1 MYSALR
7 RILFAL
13 EAERAH
19 DVGVGALAAAS
30 RSKTLCALLARL
42 NRDRIADLPVEVMG
56 MRFPNPVGLAAGLD
70 KHARA
75 GNALHALG
83 FGFVELG
90 TVTPLPQPGNSRP
103 RLFRIENHNALI
115 NRMGFNSVGL
125 AAFCRNIA
133 RAGDG
138 DNPRI
143 ITGTGTGTGDNGN
156 NARIITGVNIGKNA
170 ATAFDKSADDYIA
183 CLDAAHEFADYV
195 ALNISSP
202 NTPNL
207 RDLQHVDALDPLLSV
222 LDRRRMQL
230 ADAHGRRVPLAL
242 KISPDLDAAALD
254 TVANLARKRRIDAVA
269 ATNTTSSRAGVEAH
283 ALANE
288 SGGLSGAPLADVATA
303 TVARLFRNLQG
314 EIPII
319 GVGGVDSAAR
329 ALEKFQAGADLVQI
343 YTGFIYRG
351 PGLIRDIVDALRA
364 QTGDQTLREFLAGLR
379 ARHEHAPAHNA

>member
-1 MYSALR
+1 MYSELR

-19 DVGVGALAAAS
+19 DVTLGALAAAS

-42 NRDRIADLPVEVMG
+42 NRERIADLPVEVMG

-133 RAGDG
+133 RAGND
-138 DNPRI
+138 
-143 ITGTGTGTGDNGN
+143 
-156 NARIITGVNIGKNA
+156 ARIITGVNIGKNA

-183 CLDAAHEFADYV
+183 CLEATHEFADYV

-207 RDLQHVDALDPLLSV
+207 RALQHVDALDPLLAT
-222 LDRRRMQL
+222 LNRRRMQL

-269 ATNTTSSRAGVEAH
+269 ATNTTSSRAGVERH

-364 QTGDQTLREFLAGLR
+364 QAGDQTLREFLADLR
-379 ARHEHAPAHNA
+379 TRHEHAPAHNA

>member
-42 NRDRIADLPVEVMG
+42 HRERIADLPVEVMG
-56 MRFPNPVGLAAGLD
+56 MRFPHPVGLAAGLD

-83 FGFVELG
+83 FGFIELG

-125 AAFCRNIA
+125 AAFCRNL
-133 RAGDG
+133 AGA
-138 DNPRI
+138 
-143 ITGTGTGTGDNGN
+143 GN
-156 NARIITGVNIGKNA
+156 DARIITGVNIGKNA

-183 CLDAAHEFADYV
+183 CLDATHEFADYV

-207 RDLQHVDALDPLLSV
+207 RDLQHVDALDPLLSA

-254 TVANLARKRRIDAVA
+254 TVANLARKHRIDAVA
-269 ATNTTSSRAGVEAH
+269 ATNTTSSRAGIERH

-364 QTGDQTLREFLAGLR
+364 QAGDQTLREFLADLR
-379 ARHEHAPAHNA
+379 APHEHAPAHNA

>member
-19 DVGVGALAAAS
+19 DVALGALAAAS
-30 RSKTLCALLARL
+30 RSKTLRALLARL
-42 NRDRIADLPVEVMG
+42 NRERIADLPVEVMG

-125 AAFCRNIA
+125 AAFCRNLASAGNDA
-133 RAGDG
+133 R
-138 DNPRI
+138 I
-143 ITGTGTGTGDNGN
+143 VTGADTGN
-156 NARIITGVNIGKNA
+156 NGDSARIITGVNIGKNA

-183 CLDAAHEFADYV
+183 CLDATHKFADYV

-207 RDLQHVDALDPLLSV
+207 RALQHVDALDPLLSA

-230 ADAHGRRVPLAL
+230 ADAHCRRVPLAL

-254 TVANLARKRRIDAVA
+254 TVANLARKHRIDAVA
-269 ATNTTSSRAGVEAH
+269 ATNTTSSRAGVERH

-364 QTGDQTLREFLAGLR
+364 QAGDQTLREFLAGLR
-379 ARHEHAPAHNA
+379 APHEHAPAHNA